1 MLFRSHIM
9 SELEETTELNITSFN
24 SENFHVLDGTR
35 NTIKPEKLL
44 KFNSEETLTITI
56 FSYSSD

>member
-1 MLFRSHIM
+1 M